1 MFTERATW
9 GEIGYGLLRLP
20 VSAVAA
26 TLSVAA
32 WAAGLVML
40 TLPLYN
46 SLLPSGGAKIGDFV
60 LGGTPRM
67 TASAVIGLLAAAGRA
82 ADDPRPRRRGRRRSP
97 AGCSARAATWPPG

>member
-1 MFTERATW
+1 MLTERATW
-9 GEIGYGLLRLP
+9 GRTRLRLLRLP
-20 VSAVAA
+20 FSAVAA
-26 TLSVAA
+26 TVSVAA

-67 TASAVIGLLAAAGRA
+67 TAYGGGSA
-82 ADDPRPRRRGRRRSP
+82 
-97 AGCSARAATWPPG
+97 C